1 MALKIQLKFFR
12 TMQAWVPDFFRS
24 EQPIPVADAMVF
36 SKKNFMKTKTFLL
49 LETITSNRKD
59 LQKILLK

>member
-1 MALKIQLKFFR
+1 
-12 TMQAWVPDFFRS
+12 MQPRVPDFFIS
-24 EQPIPVADAMVF
+24 EQPIPVADSMVF